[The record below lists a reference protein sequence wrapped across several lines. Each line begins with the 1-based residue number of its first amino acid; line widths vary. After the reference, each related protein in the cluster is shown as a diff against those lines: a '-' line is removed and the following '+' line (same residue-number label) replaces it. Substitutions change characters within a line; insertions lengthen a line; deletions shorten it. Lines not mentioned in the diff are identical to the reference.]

1 MIKRLLVAVAAFAL
15 TASLALAATVPVKV
29 KVTAIDGKKVTVE
42 LVGETADWVKK
53 GAPVKFK
60 GGVGRIREIVEKTI
74 TMNSRKAD
82 VLKVGDEI
90 EIDKGPATL
99 EGC

>member
-1 MIKRLLVAVAAFAL
+1 MIKRFLVALSVVALGA
-15 TASLALAATVPVKV
+15 TLALAAPVKA

-42 LVGETADWVKK
+42 LVDEKADWMKK

-60 GGVGRIREIVEKTI
+60 GGVGRIREIVDKTI
-74 TMNSRKAD
+74 TMNSKKAD
-82 VLKVGDEI
+82 ILKIGDEI
-90 EIDKGPATL
+90 ELDKGPAML

>member
-1 MIKRLLVAVAAFAL
+1 
-15 TASLALAATVPVKV
+15 
-29 KVTAIDGKKVTVE
+29 
-42 LVGETADWVKK
+42 VKK

-74 TMNSRKAD
+74 TLNSRKAD

>member
-1 MIKRLLVAVAAFAL
+1 MIKRFLVAVSVVAL
-15 TASLALAATVPVKV
+15 GATLALAAPVKA

-42 LVGETADWVKK
+42 LADEKAEWMKK

-60 GGVGRIREIVEKTI
+60 GGVGRIVDITDNKI
-74 TMNSRKAD
+74 TMNSRNASKLKA
-82 VLKVGDEI
+82 GDEI
-90 EIDKGPATL
+90 ELDKGPATL

>member
-1 MIKRLLVAVAAFAL
+1 MIKRFLVAVSVVAL
-15 TASLALAATVPVKV
+15 GATLALAAPVKA

-42 LVGETADWVKK
+42 LVDEKAEWMKK

-60 GGVGRIREIVEKTI
+60 GGVGRIREIVDKTI
-74 TMNSRKAD
+74 TMNSKKAD
-82 VLKVGDEI
+82 ILKVGDEI
-90 EIDKGPATL
+90 ELDKGPAML

>member
-1 MIKRLLVAVAAFAL
+1 MLKRFVVALAVLVLGA
-15 TASLALAATVPVKV
+15 TLALAAPVKA

-42 LVGETADWVKK
+42 LVDEKADWMKK

-60 GGVGRIREIVEKTI
+60 GGVGRIREIVDKTI
-74 TMNSRKAD
+74 TMNSKKAD
-82 VLKVGDEI
+82 ILKVGDEI
-90 EIDKGPATL
+90 ELDKGPATL